1 MGGALAR
8 VLHIEDD
15 PRNRLLV
22 RKLLSADGHEVVDA
36 ADGLEGVRL
45 ALAQRPDIVLVDLN
59 IPGLDGFEVTLRL
72 RTEASLAGVPIVA
85 ITAEGDRDTSFA
97 VGCDGFLQKPIDARA
112 FAKQVANYI
121 GGQRERMMSSPDVAG
136 ERLRVQSGRIVAHL
150 EEKVAELSAAN
161 ERLREMERLRTE
173 FYRNISHE
181 LATPLTPIVGYIRM
195 LMDEELGDTTTAQRK
210 ALRAMDDCIRRLR
223 SQLDNLV
230 DVTGLETGKMRFFHK
245 DYDFLDTVRRAIA
258 WHADGFAERKLTLL
272 EEFPRGP
279 LPGYGD
285 SDRLGRAISQ
295 LLDNAAKFTPEGGI
309 VGVIVRP
316 LDTSYEII
324 VADTGPGVPKDRE
337 GRIFDPFYQVDGSP
351 TRAHGG
357 TGVGLAI
364 ARRVARGLGGDVRLL
379 DGGAHVEGMF
389 LGGAAF
395 SLAVSKRAPTI
406 VVDTA
411 G

>member
-181 LATPLTPIVGYIRM
+181 LATPLTPIVGYLRM
-195 LMDEELGDTTTAQRK
+195 MMDEELGDTTTAQRK

-324 VADTGPGVPKDRE
+324 IADTGPGVPKDRE

-395 SLAVSKRAPTI
+395 SLAVSKRAPTV